1 MPKAKASPPPSE
13 KRVTRKALTPEA
25 REAQLV
31 NLAIDLAEDQ
41 LRNGTAS
48 SQVITHYLKLGTEK
62 AKLEREILA
71 EQRDLYA
78 AKTQAIKDS
87 ADMKELY
94 ANALIAMQQYS
105 GTANATRTEED
116 GDY

>member
-1 MPKAKASPPPSE
+1 MLKAKASPPPSE
-13 KRVTRKALTPEA
+13 RKATRKALTPEA
-25 REAQLV
+25 REAQMV
-31 NLAIDLAEDQ
+31 NLAVDLAEEQ

-48 SQVITHYLKLGTEK
+48 SAVITHYLKLGTEK

-105 GTANATRTEED
+105 GTANATRSEED
-116 GDY
+116 EQY